1 MRNAVIE
8 ILNADDDDIAVGA
21 AINVGQVVSASFQI
35 ICSDAD
41 LDGTLKI
48 QMSNDG
54 TQMPFTPTNWSDIPN
69 ASSTITNGVGDPIVI
84 YQMCFQYIRA
94 SLGTPGTPGSGTI
107 SVKMNTVGV

>member
-48 QMSNDG
+48 QMSNDRPTDG
-54 TQMPFTPTNWSDIPN
+54 TQMPFIPN